1 MMLRKSDGATLY
13 ATRDI
18 AAAIDRWNRFAFAK
32 SLYVVGVE
40 QKRHFEQLKRALKA
54 MGHDWADS
62 MTHVYFGRIQGMS
75 TRKGNVVFLEEVLD
89 EAKARAEEKIRETA
103 GDREI
108 DMATV
113 PEQVGVGGIVFG
125 DLKNLRTSDYSFD
138 WEEVLNPKG
147 FTGICVQYANARC
160 CSILAKGGGTPE
172 SADADLSLLNAP
184 EEVALVKELAKLPGA
199 VQAAADDLEP
209 SKLAR
214 ALYEIAHSWNR
225 YQQAGNADKTL
236 RILIDD
242 IAAKTARLALVD
254 AVRIGLSSG
263 LELLGVPHPDAM

>member
-1 MMLRKSDGATLY
+1 
-13 ATRDI
+13 
-18 AAAIDRWNRFAFAK
+18 
-32 SLYVVGVE
+32 
-40 QKRHFEQLKRALKA
+40 
-54 MGHDWADS
+54 
-62 MTHVYFGRIQGMS
+62 MS

-103 GDREI
+103 GDRDI
-108 DMATV
+108 DMETV

-160 CSILAKGGGTPE
+160 CSILAKGGGAPE
-172 SADADLSLLNAP
+172 SADVDLSLLRAP
-184 EEVALVKELAKLPGA
+184 EEIALVKELARLPGA
-199 VQAAADDLEP
+199 VQAAANDLEP

-214 ALYEIAHSWNR
+214 ALYEIAHGWNR
-225 YQQAGNADKTL
+225 YQQAGNADKML
-236 RILIDD
+236 RILIADD
-242 IAAKTARLALVD
+242 ALKTARLALVD
-254 AVRIGLSSG
+254 AVRIGLSGG